1 MALKH
6 VLLIAAI
13 AGLVLGVPVILA
25 TGAFS
30 SATIERT
37 ASVNVASD
45 SEGLLGLKD
54 GHPGQD
60 IVIEKEDGTLAID
73 LSPGD
78 AAGVNAGGTFL
89 IGSNDQPM
97 NDHAF
102 RIVHQGTQ
110 PVSVT
115 LNYDLSGS
123 DPDGAANVKFDV
135 YDGVDQSHLGQA
147 TEAAGTTIPN
157 VQPGDTLYVVI
168 EIDTKGV
175 SKGNDLSGAMDI
187 SASS

>member
-6 VLLIAAI
+6 VLMVAII
-13 AGLVLGVPVILA
+13 AGMLLGVPVILA

-30 SATIERT
+30 STTIERT

-45 SEGLLGLKD
+45 SEGLLALRD
-54 GHPGQD
+54 GHPNQD
-60 IVIEKEDGTLAID
+60 IVVEKADGTLAID
-73 LSPGD
+73 LTPGD
-78 AAGVNAGGTFL
+78 AAGVNKGGTFF

-97 NDHAF
+97 SDHAF

-110 PVSVT
+110 PVSIT

-123 DPDGAANVKFDV
+123 DPSGSANVKFDV
-135 YDGVDQSHLGQA
+135 YDGVDGSHLGQA
-147 TEAAGTTIPN
+147 TETAGTTVPN
-157 VQPGDTLYVVI
+157 VQPGDTLYVVV

-187 SASS
+187 SAS